1 MINNK
6 IEQDCHELLFV
17 VTFIARGI
25 QLFIVFSLLVLN
37 SQIYHCLIITSA
49 YLLFYF
55 HRIPIV
61 LHSVVFTQLSSI
73 LLLFYP
79 LLSPSSLLQ
88 SHAFEMVI
96 SPCFLSFSSS
106 HLSFS
111 IPSFSFPCFPF
122 SSPLFFSHTSF
133 ILLSILLLFSP
144 LFSSHTSFISM
155 KLGGTFRIRSGG
167 NIVIQSFGS

>member
-17 VTFIARGI
+17 VTFIAKGI
-25 QLFIVFSLLVLN
+25 LLFIVFSLLVLN

-61 LHSVVFTQLSSI
+61 HYSVVFFSSI
-73 LLLFYP
+73 LLFFYP

-88 SHAFEMVI
+88 SHAFKMVI

-144 LFSSHTSFISM
+144 LILHSF
-155 KLGGTFRIRSGG
+155 L
-167 NIVIQSFGS
+167 